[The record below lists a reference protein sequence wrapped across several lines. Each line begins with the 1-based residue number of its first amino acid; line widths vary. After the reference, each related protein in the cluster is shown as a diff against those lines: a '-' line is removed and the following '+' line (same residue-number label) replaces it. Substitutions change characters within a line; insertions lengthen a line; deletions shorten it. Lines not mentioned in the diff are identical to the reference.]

1 MNKNL
6 DFLRAFAVSLVVL
19 NHLIEFFGG
28 PASIG
33 PMDINC
39 IGRMGVLLFFVHTSL
54 VLMQSLERDPI
65 RSKFYMRR
73 AFRIYPLAMATIAT
87 AVVFNIPGAHLQTH
101 QFLNY
106 PADKMDI
113 FANMLLVQDFSTRIT
128 LVSPSWTLLYELLMY
143 LCLPFLFSYAY
154 TKNKVITCWLCA
166 IALSI
171 GLRSINIVNTTPVL
185 HTFLYF
191 LPCFMPGVLAYQLLK
206 DKQFKLPAWCW
217 PLAVI
222 IVCFMFTMMIHADYA
237 VYSFSAL
244 VGMLIPR
251 FEEISSPVLTKVSHY
266 IAKYSYGIYLSN
278 FAIIYLAFQYGSRFT
293 FHAQVML
300 FIIGSI
306 TIPLFMYHLI
316 EEPMIQ
322 IGKQLTA

>member
-128 LVSPSWTLLYELLMY
+128 LVSPSWTLLNELLYVSVPTILVLVCIYKEQGYY
-143 LCLPFLFSYAY
+143 LLVMCYRFIYWSTFNKYCEYHSSSSYVSVFPSLLYAR
-154 TKNKVITCWLCA
+154 C
-166 IALSI
+166 I
-171 GLRSINIVNTTPVL
+171 GLPTTEGQTVQATSLVLAFSCYHCVL
-185 HTFLYF
+185 H
-191 LPCFMPGVLAYQLLK
+191 VHN
-206 DKQFKLPAWCW
+206 D
-217 PLAVI
+217 V
-222 IVCFMFTMMIHADYA
+222 HADYA
-237 VYSFSAL
+237 VIHS
-244 VGMLIPR
+244 V
-251 FEEISSPVLTKVSHY
+251 HW
-266 IAKYSYGIYLSN
+266 
-278 FAIIYLAFQYGSRFT
+278 LAC
-293 FHAQVML
+293 
-300 FIIGSI
+300 
-306 TIPLFMYHLI
+306 
-316 EEPMIQ
+316 
-322 IGKQLTA
+322 